1 MIADKLFR
9 TAFANPFS
17 AAYLG
22 VVGAVTVFEVVAAF
36 IEGPQEFAG
45 LWVLMATSPTALL
58 FMGVAESVGGFA
70 QLPEGLGFAAVLAV
84 SAVVQSLALGL
95 LWEVLRRGRGKSG
108 RPRPS

>member
-1 MIADKLFR
+1 MIAGKLFR
-9 TAFANPFS
+9 TAFANPLS

-22 VVGAVTVFEVVAAF
+22 VVGAVTVFEVVSAF

-70 QLPEGLGFAAVLAV
+70 QLPEGLGFAILAV

-95 LWEVLRRGRGKSG
+95 LWEVLRSGRGKSG